1 MCLHVHTHAHT
12 HTHTCTRTHTH
23 TVCLSLKVRVLDM
36 FFEEGSKVL
45 YRLAV
50 TCLVLYTEGL
60 LGEPHWACQ
69 PQWGQVQLHC
79 PHSCSI
85 CTEDAQSVNV
95 ETGLEEFVRSMSW
108 EVRGAWFKV
117 SKVTMATPPL

>member
-60 LGEPHWACQ
+60 LGEP
-69 PQWGQVQLHC
+69 QWGLPATVGAGATALPSLLLHLYRRRSVGECGDRTRRVCQEHELGGAGGVVQG
-79 PHSCSI
+79 
-85 CTEDAQSVNV
+85 E
-95 ETGLEEFVRSMSW
+95 
-108 EVRGAWFKV
+108 
-117 SKVTMATPPL
+117 